1 MNKLKSDRLH
11 SHLFF
16 DYRSV
21 KFETSS
27 QYGPTAS
34 KQKTRTSCYNYLLNK
49 PTL

>member
-16 DYRSV
+16 DNWLV

-27 QYGPTAS
+27 QYYGVHQVGS
-34 KQKTRTSCYNYLLNK
+34 NRK
-49 PTL
+49 